1 MKRNVTYALLLGGLL
16 LTSTTL
22 TAQLRNVHP
31 VTAEGEYQAPVWSP
45 DGEKLLFTGHHNDAL
60 FVLDLKGNAVQK
72 IKEGAG
78 IGYLANWSKDGQ
90 SVIYRTQ
97 ADGHSYSDLKVK
109 SLDLVSKKEREL
121 TNIHPDDLKQART
134 TNGRAAPGVIVYIN
148 PETLKLEAK
157 RGMNGKPWVITPEE
171 GQYYHPIVSPDEQSV
186 VVHEGAHLYV
196 YPIDGSGKRKD
207 LGVGLATSWKP
218 DNSEVLTFEDHSSD
232 GHHITDSELFLID
245 VRDQLKIQLTRS
257 SDLIETWGDISPDGK
272 KIAFSDEKSGRIFIA
287 DLD

>member
-16 LTSTTL
+16 LTSMTL

-31 VTAEGEYQAPVWSP
+31 VTAAGEYQAPVWSP

-72 IKEGAG
+72 VKEGAG
-78 IGYLANWSKDGQ
+78 IGYLANWSEDGQ

-157 RGMNGKPWVITPEE
+157 RGMNGKSWVVTPEE

-186 VVHEGAHLYV
+186 VVHEGAHMYV
-196 YPIDGSGKRKD
+196 YPLDGSGQRKD

-232 GHHITDSELFLID
+232 GHHITESELFLID
-245 VRDQLKIQLTRS
+245 VRDQRKAQLTRS
-257 SDLIETWGDISPDGK
+257 SDLIETLGGYLS
-272 KIAFSDEKSGRIFIA
+272 
-287 DLD
+287 